1 MDDFLARLPP
11 WARTLARDV
20 TAKTASVYVL
30 HGAPADLVRGSDGKY
45 VRLEQFLVDDLFGTR
60 ASALWFNRAEGF
72 GFANPESRGHFFS
85 ALTGSDTSLEAL
97 PRDPQRALAL
107 LDRYLRRSLMDE
119 PPRSMVLIFPFAE
132 TIVPAGDA
140 LSYSAEDRASLI
152 WFRRWAQDPLL
163 LAADVTVVLV
173 ADNLSEIDPKLV
185 RSPHVRAVEI
195 PRATAADREDF
206 LQSVRPPEWYAQKS
220 ELDPKGFGVAT
231 AGLTRLQLKQIVT
244 AADARNEKV
253 TAKQLGAEKR
263 RIIEAECYGL
273 LQFLEPRFT
282 LDDVAGHDGVKARL
296 RSAAKAVARGDT
308 ARVPQGYLICG
319 PVGSAKTF
327 VVNAFAGEIGFPAVS
342 LLNFRSQWQGV
353 TEANIEKILK
363 VLAALNPVVVV
374 IDEADAFL
382 GNREQQ
388 GDSGTSNRVFAALAS
403 FMGDTK
409 WRGRILWFLITS
421 RPDLIPIDL
430 KRQGRAEEHLALF
443 YPETAEEFDALYR
456 ILVRKIGAT
465 SSVEKL
471 TAVVD
476 PKAKDISGADL
487 EAILSRA
494 LLRAPEGTMEIGPDD
509 LRAAFDDFLPA
520 TMALEREYQVLSAAL
535 ECTSREVLP
544 ARLRD
549 RDPAE
554 LHERLSAVR
563 DLLRERR

>member
-1 MDDFLARLPP
+1 M
-11 WARTLARDV
+11 
-20 TAKTASVYVL
+20 YVL
-30 HGAPADLVRGSDGKY
+30 HGSPADFVRGSDGSY
-45 VRLEQFLVDDLFGTR
+45 VRLESFLVDDLFGSR
-60 ASALWFNRAEGF
+60 KSALWFNRAEGF
-72 GFANPESRGHFFS
+72 GFANPESRGHFYN

-97 PRDPQRALAL
+97 PRDPTRALPL
-107 LDRYLRRSLMDE
+107 LDRYLRRALAE
-119 PPRSMVLIFPFAE
+119 EKPRSMVLLFPFAE
-132 TIVPAGDA
+132 TLVPAGDA
-140 LSYSAEDRASLI
+140 LSASAEDRASLI

-163 LAADVTVVLV
+163 LAADITIVLI

-195 PRATAADREDF
+195 PRATAEDR
-206 LQSVRPPEWYAQKS
+206 LAYLSNVRAESWFAEKS
-220 ELDPKGFGVAT
+220 ELPVAGFASAT

-244 AADARNEKV
+244 AADARGEKV

-273 LQFLEPRFT
+273 LQFVDPRFT
-282 LDDVAGHDGVKARL
+282 LDDVAGHDGVKSRL
-296 RSAAKAVARGDT
+296 RAAAKAVMRGDT

-353 TEANIEKILK
+353 TEGNIEKILK
-363 VLAALNPVVVV
+363 VLAALHPVVVV

-388 GDSGTSNRVFAALAS
+388 GDSGTSNRVFASLAS
-403 FMGDTK
+403 FMGDTR
-409 WRGRILWFLITS
+409 WRGKILWFLITS

-443 YPETAEEFDALYR
+443 YPETEEEFDILYK

-471 TAVVD
+471 TALVD
-476 PKAKDISGADL
+476 PRKKDISGADL

-494 LLRAPEGTMEIGPDD
+494 LLRAPEGTMEITAEA
-509 LRAAFDDFLPA
+509 LKQAFDDFLPA
-520 TMALEREYQVLSAAL
+520 TLALEREYQILSAAL

-544 ARLRD
+544 PKLRD

-554 LHERLSAVR
+554 LHERLSHVR
-563 DLLRERR
+563 ELLRERR